1 MGRWRISWRRRAG
14 LYAWRRLDAMAKHS
28 LDFWMTSE
36 DLPDPNNR
44 VLVGKDGTITLA
56 YTKTIWTPIA
66 A

>member
-1 MGRWRISWRRRAG
+1 
-14 LYAWRRLDAMAKHS
+14 MAKHS